1 MAWFA
6 ALVAVMLAAHAGGAP
21 GGDLPSPA
29 EAGFAKAGAA
39 LTQLLGARSALA
51 EDVDLELVL
60 AADVSRSVDDVEFQ
74 LQRQGY
80 AAALTDR
87 RVMMA
92 IRSGPIGKIALCVF
106 EWSGEFAQ
114 KVIIDWMVVGDEE
127 SAAFAAERLLSQPR
141 PFAERT
147 AIGVALEYA
156 LALFP
161 RNVHKGARRTID
173 VSGDGTNTNGIFPS
187 IVRDR
192 AVAAGVTINGLVI
205 LSPEP
210 MPWNPMHTHPPG
222 GLPQYFEKNVIGG
235 PGAFAMVV
243 EDHKTFVQA
252 MTSKLIKEIAGDV
265 RRQAAKID

>member
-1 MAWFA
+1 MRGMARFA
-6 ALVAVMLAAHAGGAP
+6 ALVAAAAMLAHP
-21 GGDLPSPA
+21 GRA
-29 EAGFAKAGAA
+29 V
-39 LTQLLGARSALA
+39 A

-60 AADVSRSVDDVEFQ
+60 AADVSRSVDEAEFQ

-92 IRSGPIGKIALCVF
+92 IRSGPIGKIALSMF

-114 KVIIDWMVVGDEE
+114 RVLIDWMVIGDEE
-127 SAAFAAERLLSQPR
+127 SAAYAAERLLTQPR

-156 LALFP
+156 LSMFP
-161 RNVHKGARRTID
+161 RNPHRGARRTID
-173 VSGDGTNTNGIFPS
+173 VSGDGTNTNGILPQ

-192 AVAAGVTINGLVI
+192 AVAAGVTINALVI

-222 GLPQYFEKNVIGG
+222 GLPLYFERNVIGG
-235 PGAFAMVV
+235 PGAFAFVV
-243 EDHKTFVQA
+243 EDHRTFVQA
-252 MTSKLIKEIAGDV
+252 LTSKLVKEIAGDP
-265 RRQAAKID
+265 RRLARKRD

>member
-1 MAWFA
+1 MRRMAWFA
-6 ALVAVMLAAHAGGAP
+6 ALAAAVLAAQP
-21 GGDLPSPA
+21 GMVA
-29 EAGFAKAGAA
+29 
-39 LTQLLGARSALA
+39 A

-60 AADVSRSVDDVEFQ
+60 AADVSRSVDDVEFK

-92 IRSGPIGKIALCVF
+92 IRSGPIGKIALSMF

-114 KVIIDWMVVGDEE
+114 RVLIDWMVVSDEE
-127 SAAFAAERLLSQPR
+127 SAAFAAERLLTQPR

-147 AIGVALEYA
+147 AIGVALEFGMA
-156 LALFP
+156 MFP
-161 RNVHKGARRTID
+161 RNPHKGARRTID

-192 AVAAGVTINGLVI
+192 AAAAGITINALVI

-210 MPWNPMHTHPPG
+210 MPWNPLHTHPPG
-222 GLPQYFEKNVIGG
+222 GLQLYFEKNVIGG

-243 EDHKTFVQA
+243 DDHKTFVQA
-252 MTSKLIKEIAGDV
+252 MASKLVKEIAGDP
-265 RRQAAKID
+265 RRLAATAD

>member
-1 MAWFA
+1 MRGMTWFA
-6 ALVAVMLAAHAGGAP
+6 ALVAAVLVAHAGRVA
-21 GGDLPSPA
+21 
-29 EAGFAKAGAA
+29 
-39 LTQLLGARSALA
+39 A

-60 AADVSRSVDDVEFQ
+60 AADVSRSVDEVEFQ

-92 IRSGPIGKIALCVF
+92 IRSGPIGKIALSMF

-114 KVIIDWMVVGDEE
+114 RVLIDWMVVSDEE
-127 SAAFAAERLLSQPR
+127 SAAFAAERLLTQPR

-156 LALFP
+156 ISMFP
-161 RNVHKGARRTID
+161 RNPHRGARRTID
-173 VSGDGTNTNGIFPS
+173 LSGDGTNTNGILPS

-192 AVAAGVTINGLVI
+192 AVAAGITINALVI

-222 GLPQYFEKNVIGG
+222 GLQLYFEKNVIGG

-243 EDHKTFVQA
+243 DDHKTFVQA
-252 MTSKLIKEIAGDV
+252 MASKLVKEIAGDV
-265 RRQAAKID
+265 RRQAAKTD